1 MTLKKE
7 YAAAFKSAERFDP
20 IMDRILIKREKS
32 ALERRVEKSKLITPD
47 NVKENYKSSEG
58 VLIKCAPDCDDRVK
72 ALTGK
77 RILFGRYMG
86 DDIKV
91 GDEEFVLC
99 TDTDVFGELKEAQA

>member
-1 MTLKKE
+1 MPIPKE
-7 YAAAFKSAERFDP
+7 YQAAFKAAENFTPIFD
-20 IMDRILIKREKS
+20 RVLIKREKS
-32 ALERRVEKSKLITPD
+32 ALERKVEKAGLVTPD
-47 NVKENYKSSEG
+47 KVKDDYKSSEG
-58 VLIKCAPDCDDRVK
+58 ILVKCADDCDERVK

-99 TDTDVFGELKEAQA
+99 TDVDVFGQLL